1 MIYPSLRA
9 CGGFLAN
16 HCLILLSCISL
27 VLSSVSA
34 LQSVPGSSCTAAC
47 TNTNV
52 TYDDITCY
60 DQGYSSTVAGV
71 AFKDCVTCE
80 LETITLDH
88 NTNQTDL
95 GWALCTHH
103 PQELAPF

>member
-1 MIYPSLRA
+1 MNFPSLRA

-16 HCLILLSCISL
+16 HRLIFVSCISL

-34 LQSVPGSSCTAAC
+34 LHAVPGSSCTAAC
-47 TNTNV
+47 TNTN
-52 TYDDITCY
+52 TTCY